1 MDTKPD
7 RDRLEIQLQ
16 ISEAIERQTKN
27 LSSWR
32 DAQKTLV
39 KNAKLIKSLEIDI
52 NNLKDSRVGKSKKE
66 IEAINKKI
74 ALLEKEEAQLKGI
87 NAELVKSK
95 NLLKA
100 AGNSAVQAFKGLLPS
115 LTEVIQKALELDD
128 ITRKTAANLGM
139 SGNAFHSM
147 KMATEQARQS
157 AIAWNQPLDY
167 AVHAIKS
174 YNEETGRLVQL
185 TTTQYDKIAQVS
197 LQTGMAAEEV
207 ATMAG
212 QMEAFGMG
220 ATQGVQMVAD
230 IQAMSEQMGVNAGKV
245 IKKFQQNLGLL
256 NKMNF
261 RGGMKAM
268 AKMAAFSE
276 KFKISME
283 SIAGV
288 SEKVFRPEGAVEAA
302 AQLQM
307 MGGSLAQL
315 GDPFQLM
322 YQARNAPEEL
332 MKSITKAASASAT
345 FNKETGEFQMSAHEL
360 DRMRE
365 AASALGMDYSELV
378 QTAKQASKMQYMEKF
393 LPQGMDKKDKDMIL
407 GMAQMTK
414 DGPKVSFF
422 DGGKQVFKKLS
433 DLNAEDRKL
442 LTKQAADDKARAEQA
457 KSVQGQWQS
466 IQNGL
471 LLIGVELLQP
481 LINELAGDG
490 ALSGVLEGVKDG
502 ILWVVKGIRS
512 FFSEGGWEKIK
523 QKFIEYKDEIILGLK
538 IGIATG
544 VALFVGSW
552 IAAQLAAGAVFGR
565 GFRMTSGTG
574 TKGAADAASKV
585 VNGGKDKIPS
595 PVQGKP
601 GGSLTSLA
609 TGLTAMGTGAVLFGA
624 LNLIP
629 TAIGMLAMVPAI
641 PVLLVFGLVK
651 MGALYRNLSA
661 LGRGLTMMGN
671 PQALLGAGVL
681 VLAAVGFTAMTAGVI
696 GLAAIALGGVAAGAG
711 LTALATGL
719 VSLGNPGTAAFAA
732 IGVAI
737 LLGVGVAMMA
747 MGAAIYFVAAGI
759 ALIIDSFTNL
769 FSVVSFENVGAMM
782 LLGPALMLASLGII
796 SLAGSLV
803 IMGIALANPFGLLGL
818 MGLAAAAYS
827 LGDAMKG
834 VDANG
839 IEKAVNSINS
849 VNTEN
854 IEALK
859 SLSMWLGMMGNNIK
873 IEFGE
878 IKVDGEIDLTGGSG
892 SKVSSDL
899 LKNTEFTN
907 ELKRIIAE
915 HTHFDKKGGN

>member
-1 MDTKPD
+1 MSKKEEAE
-7 RDRLEIQLQ
+7 RLEIQLQ
-16 ISEAIERQTKN
+16 IQESLERQTKN

-32 DAQKTLV
+32 DAQKDLV
-39 KNAKLIKSLEIDI
+39 KNARLLKSLAAD
-52 NNLKDSRVGKSKKE
+52 
-66 IEAINKKI
+66 IEALEESKFGKTKKQKQAIDEQIASLKKQQAQLISINK
-74 ALLEKEEAQLKGI
+74 
-87 NAELVKSK
+87 ELSNTK

-100 AGNSAVQAFKGLLPS
+100 AGNSAIQAFKGLLPS
-115 LTEVIQKALELDD
+115 LSEVIQKALELDD

-147 KMATEQARQS
+147 KMATEEARQS
-157 AIAWNQPLDY
+157 AIRWNQPLDY
-167 AVHAIKS
+167 AVHSIKS

-185 TTTQYDKIAQVS
+185 TTDQYDKIAQVS

-207 ATMAG
+207 STMAG

-220 ATQGVQMVAD
+220 ATQGVQMIAD

-315 GDPFQLM
+315 GDPFKLM

-422 DGGKQVFKKLS
+422 DGGKQVFKKL
-433 DLNAEDRKL
+433 DALTAADRKL
-442 LTKQAADDKARAEQA
+442 ITKQAADDKERAAQA
-457 KSVQGQWQS
+457 KSVAGQWQS

-502 ILWVVKGIRS
+502 IIWVAKGIRS

-523 QKFIEYKDEIILGLK
+523 QKFIEYKDEIILGIK

-544 VALFVGSW
+544 VAIFIGSW
-552 IAAQLAAGAVFGR
+552 IVSQVAAGAAFGK
-565 GFRMTSGTG
+565 GFRMTSGIG
-574 TKGAADAASKV
+574 TSGATDAASKLV
-585 VNGGKDKIPS
+585 KDGKDNIPS
-595 PVQGKP
+595 PAKGKP
-601 GGSLTSLA
+601 GGPLMSLA
-609 TGLTAMGTGAVLFGA
+609 KGLAKMGNPKVLFGA

-629 TAIGMLAMVPAI
+629 TAIGMVAMVPAI
-641 PVLLVFGLVK
+641 PTLLLFGTVK

-671 PQALLGAGVL
+671 PQAALGAGVL

-696 GLAAIALGGVAAGAG
+696 GLTAIALGGVAAGAG

-747 MGAAIYFVAAGI
+747 MGAAIYFVASGI

-803 IMGIALANPFGLLGL
+803 IMGVALANPFGLLGL

-827 LGDAMKG
+827 LSDAMKG
-834 VDANG
+834 VDGNG
-839 IEKAVNSINS
+839 ITKAVDSINS

-859 SLSMWLGMMGNNIK
+859 SLSIWLGMMGNNIK

-878 IKVDGEIDLTGGSG
+878 IKVDGEIDLMGGSG

>member
-1 MDTKPD
+1 MSKKEEAE
-7 RDRLEIQLQ
+7 RLKIQLE

-39 KNAKLIKSLEIDI
+39 KNARLLKSLSADI
-52 NNLKDSRVGKSKKE
+52 AALEEEALNATQERKKE
-66 IEAINKKI
+66 IDQEIASLKKQ
-74 ALLEKEEAQLKGI
+74 EAQLKGI
-87 NAELVKSK
+87 NKELSNTK

-100 AGNSAVQAFKGLLPS
+100 AGNSAIQAFKGILPS

-139 SGNAFHSM
+139 SGVAFGTM
-147 KMATEQARQS
+147 KAATEEARQS
-157 AIAWNQPLDY
+157 AIRWNQPLDY

-185 TTTQYDKIAQVS
+185 TTQQYDQIAQVA

-207 ATMAG
+207 ASMAG
-212 QMEAFGMG
+212 QMEAFGLG
-220 ATQGVQMVAD
+220 AGQAVSMVSD

-288 SEKVFRPEGAVEAA
+288 SEKVFRPEGAIEAS

-322 YQARNAPEEL
+322 YKARNAPEEL

-378 QTAKQASKMQYMEKF
+378 QTAKQAAKIEYMEKF
-393 LPQGMDKKDKDMIL
+393 LPSGMDKKDKDLLI
-407 GMAQMTK
+407 GMAQMGKNGAEITFAK
-414 DGPKVSFF
+414 DGKIIT
-422 DGGKQVFKKLS
+422 KKLEDITKEDR
-433 DLNAEDRKL
+433 DLLVKRAEDDKKR
-442 LTKQAADDKARAEQA
+442 AAQA
-457 KSVQGQWQS
+457 KSLAGQWQS

-471 LLIGVELLQP
+471 MLIAIEVLQP
-481 LINELAGDG
+481 FVDMLAGG
-490 ALSGVLEGVKDG
+490 GGPLEALKEGL
-502 ILWVVKGIRS
+502 IS
-512 FFSEGGWEKIK
+512 FAKSVRETWPKIKEFGKWLWEKLKWIGNHWK
-523 QKFIEYKDEIILGLK
+523 EALVVGAGIFATYWIGQQILAGMAFGK
-538 IGIATG
+538 GFKMTAGMGGGGVTG
-544 VALFVGSW
+544 
-552 IAAQLAAGAVFGR
+552 AAG
-565 GFRMTSGTG
+565 T
-574 TKGAADAASKV
+574 ASKA
-585 VNGGKDKIPS
+585 GKSTKVAS
-595 PVQGKP
+595 PVKGKP
-601 GGSLTSLA
+601 GGPLMSLA
-609 TGLTAMGTGAVLFGA
+609 KGLAQMGNPKVLFGA

-629 TAIGMLAMVPAI
+629 TAIGMVAMVPAI
-641 PVLLVFGLVK
+641 PTLLLFGTVK

-661 LGRGLTMMGN
+661 LGRGLTMMGT
-671 PQALLGAGVL
+671 PQAALGAGVL

-719 VSLGNPGTAAFAA
+719 VSLGNPATAAFAA

-759 ALIIDSFTNL
+759 ALIIDSFVNL
-769 FSVVSFENVGAMM
+769 FSVVSMENIGAIM

-796 SLAGSLV
+796 SLAGSIV
-803 IMGIALANPFGLLGL
+803 IMGLALANPFGLLGL

-839 IEKAVNSINS
+839 ITKAVDSINS

-878 IKVDGEIDLTGGSG
+878 IKVDGEIDLMGGSG

-899 LKNTEFTN
+899 LNNSEFTN

>member
-1 MDTKPD
+1 MSKKEEAE
-7 RDRLEIQLQ
+7 RLEIQLQ
-16 ISEAIERQTKN
+16 IQESIERQTKS

-39 KNAKLIKSLEIDI
+39 KNARLLKSLSADIAALEEESLNATRERKTEID
-52 NNLKDSRVGKSKKE
+52 KE
-66 IEAINKKI
+66 IASLKKQ
-74 ALLEKEEAQLKGI
+74 EAQLKGI
-87 NAELVKSK
+87 NKELSNTK

-128 ITRKTAANLGM
+128 ITRKTAGNLGM

-147 KMATEQARQS
+147 KMATEEARQS
-157 AIAWNQPLDY
+157 AIKWNQPLDY

-185 TTTQYDKIAQVS
+185 TTQQYDQIAQVS

-220 ATQGVQMVAD
+220 ATQAVQMIAD
-230 IQAMSEQMGVNAGKV
+230 IQSMSEQMGVNAGKV
-245 IKKFQQNLGLL
+245 IKKVQQNLGLL

-261 RGGMKAM
+261 RGGIQAM
-268 AKMAAFSE
+268 TKMAAFSE

-378 QTAKQASKMQYMEKF
+378 QTAKQASKMEYMEKF
-393 LPQGMDKKDKDMIL
+393 LPSGMDKKDKDMIL

-422 DGGKQVFKKLS
+422 DGGKQVFKKLDALTAS
-433 DLNAEDRKL
+433 DRKL
-442 LTKQAADDKARAEQA
+442 ITKQAADDEARAAQA
-457 KSVQGQWQS
+457 KSVAGQWQS

-512 FFSEGGWEKIK
+512 FFSDGGWEKIK
-523 QKFIEYKDEIILGLK
+523 QKFIEYKDEIILGIQ
-538 IGIATG
+538 IGAGLFIG
-544 VALFVGSW
+544 LWVAS
-552 IAAQLAAGAVFGR
+552 QLAAGAVFGR
-565 GFRMTSGTG
+565 GFRMTAGTG
-574 TKGAADAASKV
+574 TKGATDAASKV
-585 VNGGKDKIPS
+585 VKGGKDKIPS
-595 PVQGKP
+595 PVKGKP
-601 GGSLTSLA
+601 GNSLMNLAKGLAKMGSPK
-609 TGLTAMGTGAVLFGA
+609 VLLGA

-629 TAIGMLAMVPAI
+629 TAIGMVAMVPAI
-641 PVLLVFGLVK
+641 PTLMLFGLVK

-671 PQALLGAGVL
+671 PQALLGTG
-681 VLAAVGFTAMTAGVI
+681 VLAAASVGFVLMTAGAI
-696 GLAAIALGGVAAGAG
+696 GLAAIAIGGVAAGAG
-711 LTALATGL
+711 LQALAVGL
-719 VSLGNPGTAAFAA
+719 GALGASVEVSG
-732 IGVAI
+732 IGIII
-737 LLGVGVAMMA
+737 LLGLGAAMMM
-747 MGAAIYFVAAGI
+747 MGAAVYYVAEGI
-759 ALIIDSFTNL
+759 ALIVDSFVNL
-769 FSVVSFENVGAMM
+769 FSVVSIDNIGAIM

-796 SLAGSLV
+796 ALAGSIL
-803 IMGIALANPFGLLGL
+803 IMGLALANPFGLLGL
-818 MGLAAAAYS
+818 IGLAAAAYS

-834 VDANG
+834 VDADG
-839 IEKAVNSINS
+839 IDKAVNSINS

-859 SLSMWLGMMGNNIK
+859 SLSMWLGMMGSNIK

-878 IKVDGEIDLTGGSG
+878 IRVDGEIDLVSNGD
-892 SKVSSDL
+892 KVSSDL
-899 LKNTEFTN
+899 LKNSSFTR
-907 ELKRIIAE
+907 ELKTLIAE
-915 HTHFDKKGGN
+915 HTKTEKTGGGN

>member
-1 MDTKPD
+1 MSKKEEAE
-7 RDRLEIQLQ
+7 RLKIQLE

-39 KNAKLIKSLEIDI
+39 KNARLLKSLSADI
-52 NNLKDSRVGKSKKE
+52 AALEEEALNATQERKKE
-66 IEAINKKI
+66 IDQEIASLKKQ
-74 ALLEKEEAQLKGI
+74 EAQLKGI
-87 NAELVKSK
+87 NKELSNTK

-100 AGNSAVQAFKGLLPS
+100 AGNSAIQAFKGILPS

-139 SGNAFHSM
+139 SGVAFGTM
-147 KMATEQARQS
+147 KAATEEARQS
-157 AIAWNQPLDY
+157 AIRWNQPLDY

-185 TTTQYDKIAQVS
+185 TTQQYDQIAQVA

-207 ATMAG
+207 ASMAG
-212 QMEAFGMG
+212 QMEAFGLG
-220 ATQGVQMVAD
+220 AGQAVSMVSD

-288 SEKVFRPEGAVEAA
+288 SEKVFRPEGAIEAS

-322 YQARNAPEEL
+322 YKARNAPEEL

-378 QTAKQASKMQYMEKF
+378 QTAKQAAKIEYMEKF
-393 LPQGMDKKDKDMIL
+393 LPSGMDKKDKDLLI
-407 GMAQMTK
+407 GMAQMGKNGAEITFAK
-414 DGPKVSFF
+414 DGKIIT
-422 DGGKQVFKKLS
+422 KKLEDITKEDR
-433 DLNAEDRKL
+433 DLLVKRAEDDKKR
-442 LTKQAADDKARAEQA
+442 AAQA
-457 KSVQGQWQS
+457 KSLAGQWQS

-471 LLIGVELLQP
+471 MLIAIEVLQP
-481 LINELAGDG
+481 FVDMLAGG
-490 ALSGVLEGVKDG
+490 GGPLEALKEGL
-502 ILWVVKGIRS
+502 IS
-512 FFSEGGWEKIK
+512 FAKSVRETWPKIKEFGKWLWEKLKWIGNHWK
-523 QKFIEYKDEIILGLK
+523 EALVVGAGIFATYWIGQQILAGMAFGK
-538 IGIATG
+538 GFKMTAGMGGGGVTG
-544 VALFVGSW
+544 
-552 IAAQLAAGAVFGR
+552 AAG
-565 GFRMTSGTG
+565 T
-574 TKGAADAASKV
+574 ASKV
-585 VNGGKDKIPS
+585 GKSTKVAS
-595 PVQGKP
+595 PVKGKP
-601 GGSLTSLA
+601 GGPLMSLA
-609 TGLTAMGTGAVLFGA
+609 KGLAQMGNPKVLFGA

-629 TAIGMLAMVPAI
+629 TAIGMVAMVPAI
-641 PVLLVFGLVK
+641 PTLLLFGTVK

-661 LGRGLTMMGN
+661 LGRGLTMMGT
-671 PQALLGAGVL
+671 PQAALGAGVL

-719 VSLGNPGTAAFAA
+719 VSLGNPATAAFAA

-759 ALIIDSFTNL
+759 ALIIDSFVNL
-769 FSVVSFENVGAMM
+769 FSVVSMENIGAIM

-796 SLAGSLV
+796 SLAGSIV
-803 IMGIALANPFGLLGL
+803 IMGLALANPFGLLGL

-839 IEKAVNSINS
+839 ITKAVDSINS

-878 IKVDGEIDLTGGSG
+878 IKVDGEIDLMGGSG

-899 LKNTEFTN
+899 LNNSEFTN